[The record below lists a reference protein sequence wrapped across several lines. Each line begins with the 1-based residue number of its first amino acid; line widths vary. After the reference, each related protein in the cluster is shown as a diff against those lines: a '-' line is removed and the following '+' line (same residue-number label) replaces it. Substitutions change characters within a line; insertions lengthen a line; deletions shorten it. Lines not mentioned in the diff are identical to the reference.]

1 MENMTYSPYNLLPIK
16 NPSTEAPDRTYF
28 YENVVRHLIP
38 DIIDMEAN
46 GIPIDLSKVQELE
59 TVLDGVL
66 DKVRDELET
75 NTVMLEFLKT
85 VAGGLKKAKIEEL
98 ENKKKDFEEFI
109 KPFDIGNKVHRTYV
123 VNAYLRK
130 IHPHMNLEMDDWSIK
145 DLKKLLS
152 LISSTFIENILQK
165 KVDTWMLSDINA
177 GMEDLAQEKAN
188 IYNKNRVESKIN
200 ELSEE
205 KLIKSFNPNSPLQAQ
220 QFFAYYGITSE
231 KLTNAGNPSWDRDE
245 LERLQKLL
253 EILIEEK
260 ESEKDQDT
268 TPA

>member
-1 MENMTYSPYNLLPIK
+1 MTYSPYDLLPIK

-59 TVLDGVL
+59 TVLDNVL

-85 VAGGLKKAKIEEL
+85 VAGATRKAKVEEL
-98 ENKKKDFEEFI
+98 KNKKKDIDEFI

-130 IHPHMNLEMDDWSIK
+130 IYSQMNIEMDDWSIK

-152 LISSTFIENILQK
+152 IISSTFIENILQK
-165 KVDTWMLSDINA
+165 KVDTWMLRHIDA

-188 IYNKNRVESKIN
+188 IYNKNRVESKIS

-205 KLIKSFNPNSPLQAQ
+205 KLIKSFNPNSPLQVQ
-220 QFFAYYGITSE
+220 QFFSYYGIDSE
-231 KLTNAGNPSWDRDE
+231 KKTKTGNPSYDRDE

-253 EILIEEK
+253 EMLIEEK
-260 ESEKDQDT
+260 ENENEEV
-268 TPA
+268 